1 MLISGLDVTQ
11 LYLLSA
17 ILLVSL
23 SLSSS
28 LSSSVSRV
36 HQSRKF
42 RDPVGCLP
50 EPLAL
55 HLLSYLPPK
64 DLLRNCTTVHT
75 HTHTRL
81 HKPFTPIGQDIVS
94 LFQRCKNCF

>member
-28 LSSSVSRV
+28 PSSSVSRV

-75 HTHTRL
+75 PHTHAYTHVFTSPL
-81 HKPFTPIGQDIVS
+81 HQLGKI
-94 LFQRCKNCF
+94 